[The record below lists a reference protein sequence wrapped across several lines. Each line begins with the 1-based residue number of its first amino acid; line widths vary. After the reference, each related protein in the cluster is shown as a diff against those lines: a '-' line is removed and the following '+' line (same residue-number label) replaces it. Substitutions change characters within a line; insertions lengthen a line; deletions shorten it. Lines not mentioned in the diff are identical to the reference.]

1 MNIYKNYYKILK
13 ISSSAND
20 DQIKQAYRLLAKK
33 YHPDINKD
41 GTKVTVQLN
50 LSFEW
55 LEKNHIQVKEKTVR
69 SNHIKDLTGYQKY
82 YRIIDKTNTI
92 IIPYNKIIDEGIVI
106 NCMLGF
112 KEFRIILE
120 KNTVLPKT
128 LKLTNVN
135 DLIITIKGDGIHEYS
150 NKR

>member
-1 MNIYKNYYKILK
+1 MNYDDHLRLINSTRYSSLEDIKKSYK
-13 ISSSAND
+13 S
-20 DQIKQAYRLLAKK
+20 LLKK

>member
-1 MNIYKNYYKILK
+1 MNY
-13 ISSSAND
+13 D
-20 DQIKQAYRLLAKK
+20 DHLRLLNSTRYSSLEDIKKSYKSLLKK